1 MVSIETEAARAFSLS
16 RWTAREREVYD
27 GPYPGTLAAASY
39 DEIHDHIAY
48 VWGLCHELG
57 IRPAT
62 FDWQQE
68 WGRSRE
74 EIAERARRFAA
85 RGRWH
90 ERWLPLV
97 AELGGEVLSSP
108 RRVVLP
114 VAGLRVVVRESSYGI
129 VATVTRAEPDWHDP
143 WDDPFY
149 TTLATVTRRGDV
161 TTWTDAERHAFIGA
175 AVGRADTP

>member
-1 MVSIETEAARAFSLS
+1 MRYDAAGIEAEAARAFSLS
-16 RWTAREREVYD
+16 RWTARECEVY
-27 GPYPGTLAAASY
+27 GEPHPGTPPAASY
-39 DEIHDHIAY
+39 EEIRDHIAY
-48 VWGLCHELG
+48 VWGLCRELG

-90 ERWLPLV
+90 ERWMPLV
-97 AELGGEVLSSP
+97 AELGGDVLSSP
-108 RRVVLP
+108 CRVVLP
-114 VAGLRVVVRESSYGI
+114 VAGLRVVVREPSYGI
-129 VATVTRAEPDWHDP
+129 VATVTRAEPDWH
-143 WDDPFY
+143 DPFY

-175 AVGRADTP
+175 AVGRVDTP